1 MLVPDVSILAAFVA
15 GMLLF
20 FTPCVLPLIPV
31 YLAYISGVS
40 VSHVSAARRFV
51 VLGHA
56 ILFVL
61 GFSVVFVML
70 GASIGFVGFL
80 VTDRVV
86 LLRYISGGLL
96 IAFGILMPGVIR
108 FPFLMRDFRINH
120 PMGKNVNLLRS
131 FLIGAAFAFGW
142 SPCIG
147 PVLGGILTLAYGS
160 QTALKGAVLLSIF
173 SLGLAVPFLLSAFF
187 VEYATRILKRIRV
200 YVRIFEF
207 AAGLFLIALGILIL
221 TDTLTTLNGLL
232 PYSNLTWS

>member
-1 MLVPDVSILAAFVA
+1 MLVPDVSIFAAFVA
-15 GMLLF
+15 GILLF

-40 VSHVSAARRFV
+40 VSHVSAARRLII
-51 VLGHA
+51 LGHA

-61 GFSVVFVML
+61 GFSVVFVIL

-80 VTDRVV
+80 VTDKVEF
-86 LLRYISGGLL
+86 LRYISGALL
-96 IAFGILMPGVIR
+96 IVFGVLMLGFIKL
-108 FPFLMRDFRINH
+108 PFLMRDFHITH
-120 PMGKNVNLLRS
+120 PMGKNVNLIRS

-147 PVLGGILTLAYGS
+147 PVLGGILTLAYS
-160 QTALKGAVLLSIF
+160 SDTALNGAALLSIF
-173 SLGLAVPFLLSAFF
+173 SLGLAIPFLLSAFF
-187 VEYATRILKRIRV
+187 VDFATRFFKRIRV
-200 YVRIFEF
+200 YVRILEF
-207 AAGLFLIALGILIL
+207 GAGIFLIALGILIL